1 LDGLWAAPA
10 RYACGRTGGLTLI
23 KSGAPAKWTLAPVH
37 IAHEAIMSKQLLPLC
52 AALVL
57 GTLAT
62 PALAQSAG
70 DWTFGVGVHQVNP
83 KSDNGSLAGN
93 TLDVEV
99 GNDIKPTITAEYFIR
114 DNLGIEVLASWPFE
128 HDIAIAGLGTVGS
141 TKQLP
146 PTVSLQY
153 HFDAG
158 KVRPFVGAGVNY
170 TLFFSE
176 DATGALDGSRL
187 SLDDSWGLAAHAG
200 LDFAI
205 GERGALRVDVRW
217 MDIDTDVELDGA
229 DIGTVQIDPLAY
241 GIAYVFQF

>member
-1 LDGLWAAPA
+1 
-10 RYACGRTGGLTLI
+10 
-23 KSGAPAKWTLAPVH
+23 
-37 IAHEAIMSKQLLPLC
+37 MSKQLLSLC
-52 AALVL
+52 AALAL

-70 DWTFGVGVHQVNP
+70 DWTFGIGIHQVNP

-99 GNDIKPTITAEYFIR
+99 DSDIKPTITAEYFVR
-114 DNLGIEVLASWPFE
+114 GNLGIEVLASWPFE

-158 KVRPFVGAGVNY
+158 RVRPFVGAGVNY
-170 TLFFSE
+170 TMFFSE
-176 DATGALDGSRL
+176 DTRGALEGTRL

-241 GIAYVFQF
+241 GFAYVFQF

>member
-1 LDGLWAAPA
+1 
-10 RYACGRTGGLTLI
+10 
-23 KSGAPAKWTLAPVH
+23 
-37 IAHEAIMSKQLLPLC
+37 MSKQLLSLC
-52 AALVL
+52 AALAL

-70 DWTFGVGVHQVNP
+70 DWTFGIGIHQVNP

-99 GNDIKPTITAEYFIR
+99 DADIKPTITAEYFVR
-114 DNLGIEVLASWPFE
+114 GNLGIEVLASWPFE

-158 KVRPFVGAGVNY
+158 RVRPFVGAGVNY
-170 TLFFSE
+170 TMFFSE
-176 DATGALDGSRL
+176 DTRGALEGTRL

-241 GIAYVFQF
+241 GFAYVFQF